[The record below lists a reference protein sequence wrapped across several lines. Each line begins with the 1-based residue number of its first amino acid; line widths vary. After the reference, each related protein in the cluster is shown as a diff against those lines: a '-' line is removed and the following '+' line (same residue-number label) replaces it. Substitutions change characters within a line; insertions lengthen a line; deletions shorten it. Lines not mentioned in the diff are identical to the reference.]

1 MRIKTSKYVLENL
14 DELKSFLQMENNAQV
29 LKHAI
34 TIALISEHDEI
45 EIPLEDGFEIA
56 TNVLFGDENK
66 YYKYII
72 SEMNLTENCRTTLL
86 YLIDK
91 GIHEIVARK
100 DIAKSDRTT
109 YLKKLLED
117 KCI

>member
-1 MRIKTSKYVLENL
+1 MRIKTSKYVLEQL

-34 TIALISEHDEI
+34 TIAITSEHSEI

-72 SEMNLTENCRTTLL
+72 SEIKITKNYRTTLL

-91 GIHEIVARK
+91 GIHEVVLRK
-100 DIAKSDRTT
+100 DKAKSDRTT
-109 YLKKLLED
+109 YLKELLED
-117 KCI
+117 RCI